1 MCQGWQSHDRARDNL
16 THAATAPLLPS
27 HNAIPVEAH
36 TSPCLPALPHRN
48 TPSQHHVT
56 QYRRTIP
63 QGQYR
68 LLIIHGPSPDLS
80 PLTARA
86 SRVLRPR
93 LSRGR
98 DSTATRPS
106 RRRRMRHR
114 NGRTALCLAPPS
126 LRCTGALRA
135 QGQPPS
141 VLKGGPHQPRWRSR
155 ALGAV
160 QGTSGSVQYLSVHF
174 YVS

>member
-1 MCQGWQSHDRARDNL
+1 MCLGWQSHDRARDNV
-16 THAATAPLLPS
+16 THPATAPLLPS

-36 TSPCLPALPHRN
+36 TSPCLPHCN

-56 QYRRTIP
+56 IP

-68 LLIIHGPSPDLS
+68 YTIPPANNTRPSPDLS
-80 PLTARA
+80 PLTARIA
-86 SRVLRPR
+86 GPAAPSEPRPG
-93 LSRGR
+93 LDR
-98 DSTATRPS
+98 DSPLEAAPDSPQKRPHS
-106 RRRRMRHR
+106 AVP
-114 NGRTALCLAPPS
+114 RTALAAVHGRS
-126 LRCTGALRA
+126 ACTGATALR
-135 QGQPPS
+135 
-141 VLKGGPHQPRWRSR
+141 LKGGPHQPRWRSR